1 MNVIHAI
8 ATLAVRIG
16 TIAVIAGVTFL
27 ILLALHLFGVPLHGD
42 PVTQVLAM
50 ACMLAW
56 RLYRGS
62 TPIEEI
68 TRFLDLGW
76 PGASV
81 GLRHNNR
88 SRGS

>member
-1 MNVIHAI
+1 
-8 ATLAVRIG
+8 
-16 TIAVIAGVTFL
+16 
-27 ILLALHLFGVPLHGD
+27 
-42 PVTQVLAM
+42 
-50 ACMLAW
+50 MLAW

-68 TRFLDLGW
+68 TRFLDLGG